1 METAQT
7 CMDTWPWCMSVFSA
21 RFAVFVRRLRVL
33 PGACPATRNL
43 SFCRYCTGVHRRR
56 HLVPIQ
62 HIVYFLRYTTVVLV
76 VCDAIYFLS
85 FQYYIE
91 HTSCSTHH
99 KHQKTMY
106 VYTYSNTPWDLG
118 NGKKVKI
125 VLLIINQLR

>member
-1 METAQT
+1 M
-7 CMDTWPWCMSVFSA
+7 
-21 RFAVFVRRLRVL
+21 
-33 PGACPATRNL
+33 
-43 SFCRYCTGVHRRR
+43 Y
-56 HLVPIQ
+56 
-62 HIVYFLRYTTVVLV
+62 VYILKHTLGLGKLKESENILWYTTVVLV